1 MVAINYMIK
10 CYFFPIRSFML
21 KFLMFEHCS
30 FQLSCSFE
38 VIHRKKLVWY
48 SRLKQYYMPFSHLV
62 SFGMWLI
69 FSDFVCTSAT
79 IKLSKAIWD
88 RHLIGF
94 NPPLYFHPYL
104 SFLPLLKVSILC
116 DNISYHSLFFLFKEG
131 FWFFHKLKL
140 RWVSV
145 KQKLSC
151 KYGYVSGEV
160 TLKTTKKPNY
170 IHSSEGRSVLS
181 LCLHHHPGKSMLVR
195 SGFLWEGLYIY
206 LGQWLPRNL
215 DHFGESLCKQ

>member
-1 MVAINYMIK
+1 MKNTSWILFLSKGFIGSLSIMVAINYIIK
-10 CYFFPIRSFML
+10 CYFFPIRSFVL

-48 SRLKQYYMPFSHLV
+48 SRLKQYYVPFSHLV
-62 SFGMWLI
+62 SFGMLLI

-94 NPPLYFHPYL
+94 NHPLYFHPYL

-116 DNISYHSLFFLFKEG
+116 DNISYHSLFLFNEG
-131 FWFFHKLKL
+131 FWFFINSNWDGCQLNKNCHVNMDMY
-140 RWVSV
+140 R
-145 KQKLSC
+145 
-151 KYGYVSGEV
+151 
-160 TLKTTKKPNY
+160 
-170 IHSSEGRSVLS
+170 
-181 LCLHHHPGKSMLVR
+181 VR
-195 SGFLWEGLYIY
+195 
-206 LGQWLPRNL
+206 
-215 DHFGESLCKQ
+215 